1 MSHPTRLLLIA
12 SLLGLPAC
20 PAAAQQQQAQPETVS
35 PEAQTGAGRC
45 VNLRSIRSTKV
56 LDDQTIL
63 FDMNGNQTLVN
74 RLPRR
79 CPGLRFEK
87 RFAYK
92 TSLSQLCSTD
102 IITVIT
108 DHGRGASCGLGEF
121 TVWVPPEEV
130 APAGA
135 EGKLVPVETPA
146 EK

>member
-1 MSHPTRLLLIA
+1 MSRPMHMLFVI
-12 SLLGLPAC
+12 SLFCLPVY
-20 PAAAQQQQAQPETVS
+20 PAGAQEQKARPDAVS
-35 PEAQTGAGRC
+35 PEAQAGAARC

>member
-1 MSHPTRLLLIA
+1 MSRSTCLLIIV
-12 SLLGLPAC
+12 SLLGLPVHSAG
-20 PAAAQQQQAQPETVS
+20 AQEQEAQPEGVS
-35 PEAQTGAGRC
+35 TPAGTEAERC
-45 VNLRSIRSTKV
+45 VSLRSISSTRV

-63 FDMNGNQTLVN
+63 FEMNGNRTLVN

-87 RFAYK
+87 RFGYQ

-108 DHGRGASCGLGEF
+108 DHGRGASCGLGTF

-130 APAGA
+130 AAPAGD
-135 EGKLVPVETPA
+135 GKLVPVETPA

>member
-1 MSHPTRLLLIA
+1 MNRSTRLLVIV
-12 SLLGLPAC
+12 SLLGLPVY
-20 PAAAQQQQAQPETVS
+20 PAGAQEQEAQPEAASTVAET
-35 PEAQTGAGRC
+35 EAERC
-45 VNLRSIRSTKV
+45 VSLRSISSTRV

-63 FDMNGNQTLVN
+63 FEMNGNRTLVN

-87 RFAYK
+87 RFGYK

-108 DHGRGASCGLGEF
+108 DHGRGASCGLGKF

-130 APAGA
+130 PSPAA
-135 EGKLVPVETPA
+135 DGKLVPVETPA